1 MSTQRKGSVTRKV
14 NLIILISLFLG
25 LGGVVFYFAFSLST
39 TIQRNTR
46 EGLNEQSEIIYT
58 AIENFMLPGEAPLA
72 VQYFTEV
79 QRRSPL
85 SSIFLFRSDGTQAF
99 TDTDTIESVNE
110 MIAGFQFQAPDR
122 DETFAALTRSDEM
135 FAAAT
140 KLPPETGTFQ
150 TIDEEKTFFHIYKP
164 LINKPKCTR
173 CHGADHTIRGVL
185 EIKTDI
191 SRSVQQREETILI
204 SSGIFLGVLLLLS
217 ALLTRFMKYT
227 IITPVRD
234 IGDVCRAV
242 TGGNFSHKVNIHSR
256 DEIGELGSTVNTMV
270 DGLYERYALSKFV
283 SNSTIQ
289 SLQREGEG
297 ESITLTLLFSDIR
310 GFTSY
315 SEAHTPEEVVSRLNE
330 MLNMQSRIIGL
341 HNGDVDKFVG
351 DEVVAIFT
359 GPEGPLSA
367 CRSALEIQAELKQN
381 TEHYDKLQVGI
392 GIHTGEV
399 IMGMIGS
406 EERADYTVIGDNVNT
421 ASRLCSSA
429 RGQEILLSLN
439 TGKSVRLHADM
450 EGPYKLRVKGKQNY
464 VGVYKLKKIVPGG
477 KA

>member
-1 MSTQRKGSVTRKV
+1 MSVQRTGSVTRKV
-14 NLIILISLFLG
+14 NLIILASLFVG
-25 LGGVVFYFAFSLST
+25 LGGVIFYFAFSLST
-39 TIQRNTR
+39 TIRNSTR
-46 EGLNEQSEIIYT
+46 ESLDEQSGVIYT

-85 SSIFLFRSDGTQAF
+85 SSIYLFRADGTQAF
-99 TDTDTIESVNE
+99 TDSSTIQTVNAMLPE
-110 MIAGFQFQAPDR
+110 TRFSAPDR
-122 DETFAALTRSDEM
+122 GNIEALTRSDEM

-150 TIDEEKTFFHIYKP
+150 SVEAGRTFFHIYEP

-191 SRSVQQREETILI
+191 TASVRQREETVLV

-217 ALLTRFMKYT
+217 LLLTRFMHRT
-227 IITPVRD
+227 VISPVRD
-234 IGDVCRAV
+234 IGEVCSAV
-242 TGGNFSHKVNIHSR
+242 TGGNFSKKVAVKSR
-256 DEIGELGSTVNTMV
+256 DEIGQLGTTVNTMV

-289 SLQREGEG
+289 SLRKEGEG
-297 ESITLTLLFSDIR
+297 EEITLTLLFSDIR
-310 GFTSY
+310 GFTAY
-315 SEAHTPEEVVSRLNE
+315 SEPRHAEEVVQKLNE
-330 MLNMQSRIIGL
+330 LLNMQSDIISR
-341 HNGDVDKFVG
+341 NSGDIDKFVG

-359 GPEGPLSA
+359 GPDGPASA
-367 CRSALEIQAELKQN
+367 CRSALQIQSELKRSTSQ
-381 TEHYDKLQVGI
+381 YDRLQVGI
-392 GIHTGEV
+392 GIHTGKV

-406 EERADYTVIGDNVNT
+406 QERADYTVIGDNVNT

-429 RGQEILLSLN
+429 KPQEVLLSLS
-439 TGKSVRLHADM
+439 TGRAVRRQAKL
-450 EGPYKLRVKGKQNY
+450 EGPYKLKVKGKQNY
-464 VGVYKLKKIVPGG
+464 VGVFKLMDMQAGG
-477 KA
+477 SE

>member
-1 MSTQRKGSVTRKV
+1 MSLEHTGSVTRKV
-14 NLIILISLFLG
+14 NLIILASLFIG
-25 LGGVVFYFAFSLST
+25 LGGVVFYFAFALST
-39 TIQRNTR
+39 TIQNSTR
-46 EGLNEQSEIIYT
+46 ESLDEQSGVIYT

-85 SSIFLFRSDGTQAF
+85 SSIYLFRADGTQAF
-99 TDTDTIESVNE
+99 TDSSTIQTVNAMLPE
-110 MIAGFQFQAPDR
+110 DRFSAPERGNIEPLSRKDQ
-122 DETFAALTRSDEM
+122 M

-150 TIDEEKTFFHIYKP
+150 TVEEGKTFFHIYEP

-191 SRSVQQREETILI
+191 SASVRQREETVLV

-217 ALLTRFMKYT
+217 LLLTRFMHRT
-227 IITPVRD
+227 VISPVRD
-234 IGDVCRAV
+234 IGEVCRAV
-242 TGGNFSHKVNIHSR
+242 TGGNFSQKVEVKSR
-256 DEIGELGSTVNTMV
+256 DEIGDLGTTVNTMV

-289 SLQREGEG
+289 SLRKEGEG
-297 ESITLTLLFSDIR
+297 EEITLTLLFSDIR

-315 SEAHTPEEVVSRLNE
+315 SEPRPPEKVVQKLNQL
-330 MLNMQSRIIGL
+330 LNMQARIISQN
-341 HNGDVDKFVG
+341 NGDIDKFVG

-359 GPEGPLSA
+359 GSEGPACA
-367 CRSALEIQAELKQN
+367 CRSALQIQAELNRSANQ
-381 TEHYDKLQVGI
+381 YDRLQVGI
-392 GIHTGEV
+392 GIHTGKV

-406 EERADYTVIGDNVNT
+406 QERADYTVIGDNVNT
-421 ASRLCSSA
+421 ASRLCNSA
-429 RGQEILLSLN
+429 KPQEVLLSLS
-439 TGKSVRLHADM
+439 TGRAVRGEAQLD
-450 EGPYKLRVKGKQNY
+450 GPYKLRVKGKQNY
-464 VGVYKLKKIVPGG
+464 VGVYKLQDMRAGG
-477 KA
+477 AQ

>member
-1 MSTQRKGSVTRKV
+1 M
-14 NLIILISLFLG
+14 NLIILVSLFLG

-39 TIQRNTR
+39 TIQNSTR
-46 EGLNEQSEIIYT
+46 DSLDEQSGVIYT

-72 VQYFTEV
+72 VQYFTEM

-85 SSIFLFRSDGTQAF
+85 THIFLFRSDGTQAF
-99 TDTDTIESVNE
+99 TDISTIESVNS
-110 MIAGFQFQAPDR
+110 MIDGMQFNAPNRSNVSAQAR
-122 DETFAALTRSDEM
+122 NNAM
-135 FAAAT
+135 FKAAT
-140 KLPPETGTFQ
+140 RLPPETGTFQ
-150 TIDEEKTFFHIYKP
+150 TIEEGKTFFHIYKP

-173 CHGADHTIRGVL
+173 CHGAEHTIRGVL

-191 SRSVQQREETILI
+191 SASVQQRQETVLV

-217 ALLTRFMKYT
+217 VLLTRFMHRT
-227 IITPVRD
+227 VISPVRD

-242 TGGNFSHKVNIHSR
+242 TGGNFSHKVQVHSS

-289 SLQREGEG
+289 SLRKEGEG
-297 ESITLTLLFSDIR
+297 EEITLTLLFSDIR

-315 SEAHTPEEVVSRLNE
+315 SEPRRPEEVVQKLNE
-330 MLNMQSRIIGL
+330 LLNMQSKIISQ
-341 HNGDVDKFVG
+341 HNGDIDKFVG
-351 DEVVAIFT
+351 DEVIAIFT
-359 GPEGPLSA
+359 GPDGPARACESA
-367 CRSALEIQAELKQN
+367 IDIQAKLN
-381 TEHYDKLQVGI
+381 SSPAHYDRLQVGI
-392 GIHTGEV
+392 GIHTGKV

-406 EERADYTVIGDNVNT
+406 QERADYTVIGDNVNT

-429 RGQEILLSLN
+429 KQQEILLSLT
-439 TGKSVRLHADM
+439 TGQAVRELAQL

-464 VGVYKLKKIVPGG
+464 VGVYKLKEMPEGG
-477 KA
+477 AQ

>member
-1 MSTQRKGSVTRKV
+1 MRSHSTGSVTRKV
-14 NLIILISLFLG
+14 NLIILTSLFIG

-39 TIQRNTR
+39 TIQNSTR
-46 EGLNEQSEIIYT
+46 ESLDEQSGVIYT

-85 SSIFLFRSDGTQAF
+85 STIYLFRSDGIQAF
-99 TDTDTIESVNE
+99 TDTTTIEEVNS
-110 MIAGFQFQAPDR
+110 MLSGMQFSASSR
-122 DETFAALTRSDEM
+122 DTTEPLSRNDEM
-135 FAAAT
+135 FTAAT

-150 TIDEEKTFFHIYKP
+150 TTEGGKTFFHIYKP

-191 SRSVQQREETILI
+191 SASVTQREETII
-204 SSGIFLGVLLLLS
+204 VSSGIFLGVLLLLS
-217 ALLTRFMKYT
+217 LLLTRFMHRT
-227 IITPVRD
+227 VISPVRD

-242 TGGNFSHKVNIHSR
+242 TGGNFSHKVKVKSK
-256 DEIGELGSTVNTMV
+256 DEIGELGTTVNTMV

-289 SLQREGEG
+289 SLRKEGEG
-297 ESITLTLLFSDIR
+297 EEISLTLLFSDIR

-315 SEAHTPEEVVSRLNE
+315 SEPRSPENVVQKLNE
-330 MLNMQSRIIGL
+330 LLNMQSKIISQN
-341 HNGDVDKFVG
+341 HGDIDKFVG

-359 GPEGPLSA
+359 GPDGPAAA
-367 CRSALEIQAELKQN
+367 CRSALEIQSELNRSTDQFD
-381 TEHYDKLQVGI
+381 HLQVGI
-392 GIHTGEV
+392 GIHTGTV

-406 EERADYTVIGDNVNT
+406 QERADYTVIGDNVNT
-421 ASRLCSSA
+421 ASRLCNSA
-429 RGQEILLSLN
+429 KPQEVLLSLS
-439 TGKSVRLHADM
+439 TGKAVRGQAKLD
-450 EGPYKLRVKGKQNY
+450 GPYKLRVKGKQNY
-464 VGVYKLKKIVPGG
+464 VGVYKLEEMAAGG
-477 KA
+477 FE

>member
-1 MSTQRKGSVTRKV
+1 MNSQTTGSVTRKV
-14 NLIILISLFLG
+14 NLIILASLFIG

-39 TIQRNTR
+39 TIQNSTR
-46 EGLNEQSEIIYT
+46 ESLDEQSGVIYT

-85 SSIFLFRSDGTQAF
+85 SSIYLFRADGTQAF
-99 TDTDTIESVNE
+99 TDDSTIQEVNSMISGMQFNAPSRSNTD
-110 MIAGFQFQAPDR
+110 P
-122 DETFAALTRSDEM
+122 LTRTDEM

-150 TIDEEKTFFHIYKP
+150 STENGKTFFHIYKP
-164 LINKPKCTR
+164 LINKPKCTS

-191 SRSVQQREETILI
+191 STSVRQREETVLI
-204 SSGIFLGVLLLLS
+204 SSGIFLFVLLLLS
-217 ALLTRFMKYT
+217 VLLTRFMHRT
-227 IITPVRD
+227 VISPVRE

-242 TGGNFSHKVNIHSR
+242 TGGNFSQKANVKSK

-289 SLQREGEG
+289 SLRKEGAG
-297 ESITLTLLFSDIR
+297 EEISLTLLFSDIR

-315 SEAHTPEEVVSRLNE
+315 SEPRRAEKVVQKLNE
-330 MLNMQSRIIGL
+330 LLNMQAKIISKN
-341 HNGDVDKFVG
+341 NGDIDKFVG

-359 GPEGPLSA
+359 GPGGPASA
-367 CRSALEIQAELKQN
+367 CRSALQIQSELDRSTSQ
-381 TEHYDKLQVGI
+381 YDHLQVGI
-392 GIHTGEV
+392 GIHTGKV

-406 EERADYTVIGDNVNT
+406 QERADYTVIGDNVNT

-429 RGQEILLSLN
+429 KPQEVLLSLS
-439 TGKSVRLHADM
+439 TGKAVRGQAVLD
-450 EGPYKLRVKGKQNY
+450 GPYKIRVKGKQNY
-464 VGVYKLKKIVPGG
+464 VGVYKLKKLQAGANI
-477 KA
+477 

>member
-1 MSTQRKGSVTRKV
+1 
-14 NLIILISLFLG
+14 
-25 LGGVVFYFAFSLST
+25 
-39 TIQRNTR
+39 
-46 EGLNEQSEIIYT
+46 
-58 AIENFMLPGEAPLA
+58 MLPGESPLA

-99 TDTDTIESVNE
+99 TDAGTIESVNE
-110 MIAGFQFQAPDR
+110 MISGYQFQAPDR
-122 DETFAALTRSDEM
+122 KEESALTRSGAM
-135 FAAAT
+135 FSAAI

-150 TIDEEKTFFHIYKP
+150 TTEEGKTFFHIYKP

-256 DEIGELGSTVNTMV
+256 DEIGELGETVNTMV

-289 SLQREGEG
+289 SLRKEGEG
-297 ESITLTLLFSDIR
+297 EEISLTLLFSDIR

-315 SEAHTPEEVVSRLNE
+315 SEKRSPDEVVQKLNE
-330 MLNMQSRIIGL
+330 LLNMQSKIISRN
-341 HNGDVDKFVG
+341 NGDIDKFVG
-351 DEVVAIFT
+351 DEVLAIFT
-359 GPEGPLSA
+359 GPDGPAAA
-367 CRSALEIQAELKQN
+367 CRSAVQIQAELARRTAQ
-381 TEHYDKLQVGI
+381 YDHLQVGI
-392 GIHTGEV
+392 GIHTGKV

-406 EERADYTVIGDNVNT
+406 QERADYTVIGDNVNT
-421 ASRLCSSA
+421 ASRLCNSA
-429 RGQEILLSLN
+429 KQQEVLLSLS
-439 TGKSVRLHADM
+439 TGRAVQDVASLD
-450 EGPYKLRVKGKQNY
+450 GPYKLRVKGKQNY
-464 VGVYKLKKIVPGG
+464 VGVYKLMDIGAGG
-477 KA
+477 SE

>member
-1 MSTQRKGSVTRKV
+1 MSTLKKGSVTRKV

-25 LGGVVFYFAFSLST
+25 IGGVIFFFAFSLSS
-39 TIQRNTR
+39 TIQRSTR
-46 EGLNEQSEIIYT
+46 ENLDEQSAIIYT
-58 AIENFMLPGEAPLA
+58 AIENFMLPGESPLA

-99 TDTDTIESVNE
+99 TDATTIESVNE
-110 MIAGFQFQAPDR
+110 MISGYQFQAPDR
-122 DETFAALTRSDEM
+122 EEASALTRSNPM

-150 TIDEEKTFFHIYKP
+150 TTKEGKTFFHIYKP

-191 SRSVQQREETILI
+191 SASVQQREETILI

-217 ALLTRFMKYT
+217 ALLTRFMHHT
-227 IITPVRD
+227 VISPVRD

-242 TGGNFSHKVNIHSR
+242 TGGIFSNKVKVRSK
-256 DEIGELGSTVNTMV
+256 DEIGELGTTVNTMV

-289 SLQREGEG
+289 SLQHEGEG
-297 ESITLTLLFSDIR
+297 ESISLTLLFSDIR

-315 SEAHTPEEVVSRLNE
+315 SEARAPEEVVSRLNE
-330 MLNMQSRIIGL
+330 MLNMQSHIIST

-367 CRSALEIQAELKQN
+367 CRSALEIQEELSRN
-381 TEHYDKLQVGI
+381 AVHYDRLQVGI

-406 EERADYTVIGDNVNT
+406 EQRADYTVIGDNVNT

-429 RGQEILLSLN
+429 RRQEVLLSLS
-439 TGKSVRLHADM
+439 TGNAIRSQAGL
-450 EGPYKLRVKGKQNY
+450 EGPYKLQVKGKQNY
-464 VGVYKLKKIVPGG
+464 VGVYKLKSVEQEGTT
-477 KA
+477 